1 MRDERR
7 TSRLAWLILILSF
20 LACITAAV
28 GTPLGIKWYIAH
40 ATRPLEVQLQPRA
53 GVVTFQTGRSSALT
67 LINESREVHPQSRI
81 VLSSDDAEAL
91 LLFYLPHRTDKPVST
106 LQLYGE
112 TDVVFISAR
121 TPRFPS
127 SELPHRIVL
136 QVNAGHEMRISVGG
150 DERASQLHIQ
160 TPQGSF
166 DLAEGSYTLAV
177 DAERTE
183 LSVNK
188 GQARIPTGENE
199 ILVLTDFQRTEL
211 TAEGVGEIVSGGQRD
226 LLRNSDFDQPLG
238 SYWHPYTRAKE
249 RGDQSDGRVERI
261 TGERN
266 FVLFER
272 NGIGHIETGITQEV
286 NQNVLGI
293 RSLHVNA
300 VVRVDAQSIP
310 FCGESGTECPVMIRI
325 TYLDAQGGMH
335 EWLQGFYTLEGGGY
349 SNVCNVCEGSPRHI
363 QVPTG
368 AWYPYTSPDLIPELN
383 RRGIQPATILRVDVY
398 ASGHSFRAAVDEV
411 SLLIEE

>member
-7 TSRLAWLILILSF
+7 TSRLAWLILTLAF
-20 LACITAAV
+20 LTCIGLTI
-28 GTPLGIKWYIAH
+28 GTPTGVKWYIAH
-40 ATRPLEVQLQPRA
+40 ATRPLEVWLQPRA
-53 GVVTFQTGRSSALT
+53 GIVTFQNGRSSALT
-67 LINESREVHPQSRI
+67 LVRARQEVYPRSRI
-81 VLSSDDAEAL
+81 VLSSNDAEAL
-91 LLFYLPHRTDKPVST
+91 LLFYLPHRPDRPVST

-112 TDVVFISAR
+112 TDVVFVSAR
-121 TPRFPS
+121 TPRFANSP
-127 SELPHRIVL
+127 LPHRIVL

-150 DERASQLHIQ
+150 DERTSLLHIQ

-183 LSVNK
+183 LSVSK
-188 GQARIPTGENE
+188 GQARIPTGEDE
-199 ILVLTDFQRTEL
+199 TLVLTDFQRTEL
-211 TAEGVGEIVSGGQRD
+211 TAEGIGEIVSGGQRD
-226 LLRNSDFDQPLG
+226 LLRNSDFNQPIG
-238 SYWHPYTRAKE
+238 SYWHPYRRAKE
-249 RGDQSDGRVERI
+249 RGDQSDGTVERVS
-261 TGERN
+261 GERN
-266 FVLFER
+266 FILFER

-293 RSLHVNA
+293 TSLHVNA

-310 FCGESGTECPVMIRI
+310 FCGESGTECPVMIRM
-325 TYLDAQGGMH
+325 TYLDAQGGLH

-349 SNVCNVCEGSPRHI
+349 TNVCDVCEGGPRHI

-368 AWYPYTSPDLIPELN
+368 AWYPYTSPDLIPEL
-383 RRGIQPATILRVDVY
+383 RKRGIQPATILRVDVY

-411 SLLIEE
+411 SLLVEE

>member
-7 TSRLAWLILILSF
+7 TSRLAWLILTLAF
-20 LACITAAV
+20 LTCIGLTI
-28 GTPLGIKWYIAH
+28 GTPMGVRWYIAH
-40 ATRPLEVQLQPRA
+40 ATRPLEVWLQPRA
-53 GVVTFQTGRSSALT
+53 GIVTFQNGRSSALT
-67 LINESREVHPQSRI
+67 LVRARQEVYPRSRI
-81 VLSSDDAEAL
+81 VLSSNDAEAL
-91 LLFYLPHRTDKPVST
+91 LLFYLPHRPDRPVST

-112 TDVVFISAR
+112 TDVVFVSAR
-121 TPRFPS
+121 TPRFANSP
-127 SELPHRIVL
+127 LPHRIVL

-150 DERASQLHIQ
+150 DERTSLLHIQ

-183 LSVNK
+183 LSVSK
-188 GQARIPTGENE
+188 GQARIPTGEDE

-226 LLRNSDFDQPLG
+226 LLRNSDFNQPIG
-238 SYWHPYTRAKE
+238 SYWHPYRRAKE
-249 RGDQSDGRVERI
+249 RGDQSDGTVERVS
-261 TGERN
+261 GERN
-266 FVLFER
+266 FILFER

-293 RSLHVNA
+293 TSLHVNA

-310 FCGESGTECPVMIRI
+310 FCGESGTECPVMIRM
-325 TYLDAQGGMH
+325 TYLDAQGGLH

-349 SNVCNVCEGSPRHI
+349 SNVCDVCEGGPRHI

-368 AWYPYTSPDLIPELN
+368 AWYPYTSPDLIPEL
-383 RRGIQPATILRVDVY
+383 RKRGIQPATILRVDVY

-411 SLLIEE
+411 SLLVEE

>member
-1 MRDERR
+1 MRNEER
-7 TSRLAWLILILSF
+7 TSRLAWLILTLALLS
-20 LACITAAV
+20 CIAITI
-28 GTPLGIKWYIAH
+28 GTPLAVRWYIDH
-40 ATRPLEVQLQPRA
+40 ATRPLEVWLQPRA

-67 LINESREVHPQSRI
+67 LINDRQAVHPKSRI

-91 LLFYLPHRTDKPVST
+91 LLFYLPHRPDRPVST

-121 TPRFPS
+121 TPRFAHSP
-127 SELPHRIVL
+127 LPHRIVL

-188 GQARIPTGENE
+188 GEARIPTGENE
-199 ILVLTDFQRTEL
+199 ILVLADFQRTAL
-211 TAEGVGEIVSGGQRD
+211 TAEGIGEIVSGGQRD
-226 LLRNSDFDQPLG
+226 LLRNSDFDHPIG
-238 SYWHPYTRAKE
+238 SYWHPYRRAKE
-249 RGDQSDGRVERI
+249 RGDQSDGQVERI

-266 FVLFER
+266 YILFER
-272 NGIGHIETGITQEV
+272 TGIGHIETGITQEV
-286 NQNVLGI
+286 NQNVTGI
-293 RSLHVNA
+293 RSIHVNA

-325 TYLDAQGGMH
+325 TYLDEQGGLH

-349 SNVCNVCEGSPRHI
+349 TNICSVCEGSPRHI

-368 AWYPYTSPDLIPELN
+368 AWYPYTSPDLLPELKK
-383 RRGIQPATILRVDVY
+383 RGIRPATILRVDVY